1 MNARTLC
8 VSHAPLPSDA
18 AWIEDAAAEKNGRG
32 WLPAVD
38 TRLRAARGLQL
49 SEEVADDNWAA
60 QVDEVVVLSSIFRD
74 DFRGEDRSAGD
85 DVLRTAIG

>member
-1 MNARTLC
+1 
-8 VSHAPLPSDA
+8 
-18 AWIEDAAAEKNGRG
+18 
-32 WLPAVD
+32 
-38 TRLRAARGLQL
+38 
-49 SEEVADDNWAA
+49 VADDNWAA